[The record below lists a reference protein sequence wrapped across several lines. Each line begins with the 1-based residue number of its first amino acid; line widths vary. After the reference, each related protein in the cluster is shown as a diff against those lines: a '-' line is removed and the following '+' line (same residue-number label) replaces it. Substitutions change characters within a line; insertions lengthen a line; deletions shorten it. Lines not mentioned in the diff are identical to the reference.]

1 MILAIIGI
9 TNITYRR
16 ALRRNFADIM
26 KLGLLFETGIDV
38 ARETDQS
45 TYVSFQHKILQ
56 DFAAAY
62 YIEMCFRKS
71 RNIEVTTELILINK

>member
-1 MILAIIGI
+1 
-9 TNITYRR
+9 
-16 ALRRNFADIM
+16 M

-56 DFAAAY
+56 DYAAAY
-62 YIEMCFRKS
+62 YIEKCLRKS
-71 RNIEVTTELILINK
+71 KNIQVIIEPNILYSF